1 MKRPVHSA
9 FSAAIATAALAAL
22 ASPAMAHGGA
32 HLHPHGIDHLGLSL
46 GLLAVA
52 LAVGMGLWGRK

>member
-1 MKRPVHSA
+1 MKRPVYSA

-22 ASPAMAHGGA
+22 ATPAMAHGGA
-32 HLHPHGIDHLGLSL
+32 HMHPHGIDHLGLSL

-52 LAVGMGLWGRK
+52 VAAGVALWGRK